1 MSEEIK
7 NNVQPRP
14 VNPADLEFD
23 QASREDFQKLL
34 DKENL
39 KIPLAGDIV
48 KGTVLAA
55 SKAEV
60 KLDIGGITTGVV
72 RGRELYFEADEYA
85 NLKTGDE
92 VEATIIEEE
101 NENGELELSFRSAG
115 QQKAWSTL
123 LDAFENR
130 KILKVKVNDVNKG
143 GLIVSFAQIQ
153 GFLPVSQLA
162 PENYPR
168 VNGGDKGKI
177 LDKLKSFIGADF
189 EVKVMNLDEKDEKL
203 IVSEKEAWQEKQKD
217 IISKYK
223 VGSVVSG
230 AITAL
235 TDFGVFLSFG
245 ENLEGLIHISELA
258 WQRIE
263 DPSDLFKVGDR
274 VKAEIISIEGSK
286 IFLSAKKLLTDP
298 WREVE
303 NKYKIGQ
310 TVTGVILKV
319 NPFGL
324 FVELDK
330 DIHGLSH
337 ISQLGLTPGQKINE
351 VYKVGGK
358 KEFTVVSIEPKEHRL
373 GLAVVLKQKELVQTG
388 VGATELPVAE
398 SPVASSAVGPQTT
411 KSEVRVGQGKKE
423 EKSKKSLTAKIES
436 EKKSKVKKAKKEK
449 AEAVG
454 EIKVKA
460 EKIASAVAST
470 GVKEKAEKK
479 KSAQGA
485 CLPARQGFAS
495 GGKDK

>member
-1 MSEEIK
+1 MRKEVGRFFLFMIEETKNTSQIK
-7 NNVQPRP
+7 P

-23 QASREDFQKLL
+23 EASRENFQNLL
-34 DKENL
+34 DQENS

-72 RGRELYFEADEYA
+72 RGRELYFEAEEYA
-85 NLKTGDE
+85 NLKPGDE
-92 VEATIIEEE
+92 VEATIVEEE

-115 QQKAWSTL
+115 QQKAWKTL
-123 LDAFENR
+123 IDAFENR

-143 GLIVSFAQIQ
+143 GLLVSFAQIQ

-177 LDKLKSFIGADF
+177 LDKLKSFVGADF

-223 VGSVVSG
+223 VGSIVDGS
-230 AITAL
+230 ITAL

-263 DPSDLFKVGDR
+263 DPSDLFKVRDK

-286 IFLSAKKLLTDP
+286 IFLSVKKLLTDP
-298 WREVE
+298 WHEVE

-310 TVTGVILKV
+310 TVMGVILKV

-337 ISQLGLTPGQKINE
+337 VSQLGLASGQRINE
-351 VYKVGGK
+351 VYRVGEK
-358 KEFTVVSIEPKEHRL
+358 KEFTVVSIEPKDHRL
-373 GLAVVLKQKELVQTG
+373 GLAILAKDKKAEDGSAELKPAGSLE
-388 VGATELPVAE
+388 P
-398 SPVASSAVGPQTT
+398 
-411 KSEVRVGQGKKE
+411 KSG
-423 EKSKKSLTAKIES
+423 EKAAA
-436 EKKSKVKKAKKEK
+436 EKKVEKVKKAAAEK
-449 AEAVG
+449 NDG
-454 EIKVKA
+454 ESKVKTP
-460 EKIASAVAST
+460 ASAAKAMVDKKAT
-470 GVKEKAEKK
+470 VDKKKVKKEKAEKK
-479 KSAQGA
+479 KKEISE
-485 CLPARQGFAS
+485 
-495 GGKDK
+495 

>member
-1 MSEEIK
+1 MTDETK
-7 NNVQPRP
+7 NNVQPKP
-14 VNPADLEFD
+14 INPADMKFD
-23 QASREDFQKLL
+23 EASREDFQKLL
-34 DKENL
+34 DKENS
-39 KIPLAGDIV
+39 KIPTEGDIV

-60 KLDIGGITTGVV
+60 KLDIDGIATGVV

-85 NLKTGDE
+85 NLKPGDE

-123 LDAFENR
+123 IDAFANR

-143 GLIVSFAQIQ
+143 GLLVSFAQIQ

-177 LDKLKSFIGADF
+177 LDKLKSFVGTDF

-217 IISKYK
+217 VISKYK
-223 VGSVVSG
+223 VGSAVEG
-230 AITAL
+230 RITAL

-263 DPSDLFKVGDR
+263 DPADLFKVGDK

-303 NKYKIGQ
+303 SKYKVGQ
-310 TVTGVILKV
+310 AVNGLILKI

-337 ISQLGLTPGQKINE
+337 ISQLGLAPGQRINE
-351 VYKVGGK
+351 VYKVGEK
-358 KEFTVVSIEPKEHRL
+358 KEFTVVSIEPKDHRL
-373 GLAVVLKQKELVQTG
+373 GLAISAGEKKAEDASVKSAKVELAKVEPE
-388 VGATELPVAE
+388 VRAE
-398 SPVASSAVGPQTT
+398 SVKKDKKEKNDDAGKT
-411 KSEVRVGQGKKE
+411 KVKKVKKEKTLKTE
-423 EKSKKSLTAKIES
+423 EKS
-436 EKKSKVKKAKKEK
+436 
-449 AEAVG
+449 
-454 EIKVKA
+454 
-460 EKIASAVAST
+460 ASD
-470 GVKEKAEKK
+470 GKEKAEKK
-479 KSAQGA
+479 KREVS
-485 CLPARQGFAS
+485 
-495 GGKDK
+495 K

>member
-1 MSEEIK
+1 MTDETK
-7 NNVQPRP
+7 NDELRHSPIGEG
-14 VNPADLEFD
+14 DDE
-23 QASREDFQKLL
+23 ASRENFQNLL

-39 KIPLAGDIV
+39 KIPQAGDIV

-60 KLDIGGITTGVV
+60 KLDIDGITTGVV

-85 NLKTGDE
+85 NLKPGDE
-92 VEATIIEEE
+92 VEATIVEEE

-115 QQKAWSTL
+115 QQKAWTTL
-123 LDAFENR
+123 VDAYENR
-130 KILKVKVNDVNKG
+130 KILKVRVNDVNKG

-168 VNGGDKGKI
+168 VNGGDKSKI
-177 LDKLKSFIGADF
+177 LDKLKSFIGTDF
-189 EVKVMNLDEKDEKL
+189 EVKVMTLDEKDDKL
-203 IVSEKEAWQEKQKD
+203 VVSEKEAWQEKQKD

-223 VGSVVSG
+223 VGSVVDGS
-230 AITAL
+230 ITAL

-263 DPSDLFKVGDR
+263 DPSDLFKVGDK

-298 WREVE
+298 WHDVE
-303 NKYKIGQ
+303 SKYKVGQ
-310 TVTGVILKV
+310 AVLGAILKV

-337 ISQLGLTPGQKINE
+337 ISQLGLIPGQKINE
-351 VYKVGGK
+351 LYKVGEK
-358 KEFTVVSIEPKEHRL
+358 KEFTVVSIEPRDHRL
-373 GLAVVLKQKELVQTG
+373 GLAISTPSTSSEKAVADNKPEAK
-388 VGATELPVAE
+388 AE
-398 SPVASSAVGPQTT
+398 SEEKEEKT
-411 KSEVRVGQGKKE
+411 KKPAADKIDGQGK
-423 EKSKKSLTAKIES
+423 AKAPTS
-436 EKKSKVKKAKKEK
+436 VRATVDKKKAKKEK
-449 AEAVG
+449 TVES
-454 EIKVKA
+454 A
-460 EKIASAVAST
+460 EKSIEK
-470 GVKEKAEKK
+470 KEKTEKK
-479 KSAQGA
+479 KKEA
-485 CLPARQGFAS
+485 
-495 GGKDK
+495 GK